1 MAITLS
7 ATLRSRF
14 EVPVGKGGQ
23 RPMVVTIRELED
35 SPGQYF
41 AYSKTVCG
49 KGSYFAYFG
58 DDIFGAMVLVDFVQ
72 MLRSHFAAQSVEVKL
87 LERSIRPKN
96 RVLLDVLRAVTDG
109 GEGPG
114 T

>member
-1 MAITLS
+1 
-7 ATLRSRF
+7 
-14 EVPVGKGGQ
+14 
-23 RPMVVTIRELED
+23 MVVTIRELEG

-41 AYSKTVCG
+41 AYSKTICG

-72 MLRSHFAAQSVEVKL
+72 MLRSHFGAQTVEVKL

-96 RVLLDVLRAVTDG
+96 RLLLDVLQAAVKDG
-109 GEGPG
+109 GEGSEA
-114 T
+114 